1 MPWRPEAML
10 ALSEMWAGFLAR
22 TEGVCADHVQGR
34 LDRDC
39 RSRMVRQMR
48 RGLLSR
54 RFDSLSRN
62 GIFGGVFSG
71 PTEARHSA
79 CSLCHSGQVM
89 GLSQESR
96 SDVVHQVQ
104 RQTGDL
110 RGAALPLPSCV
121 RWCPREQAVN
131 ATTSL
136 TGTKSKNL
144 AEVRH
149 LHFPC
154 YCSVLNAVG
163 GARSL
168 SRERQ
173 GLVLVRSPFRST
185 KKRGNARDRRRRGR
199 RTVLVRAEQPSMAQ
213 RVRIRARAGLPLQ
226 DVCALSRRSPARAW
240 DA

>member
-1 MPWRPEAML
+1 
-10 ALSEMWAGFLAR
+10 
-22 TEGVCADHVQGR
+22 
-34 LDRDC
+34 
-39 RSRMVRQMR
+39 MR

-185 KKRGNARDRRRRGR
+185 KKRGNARDDAG
-199 RTVLVRAEQPSMAQ
+199 VAGGQYWSEPS
-213 RVRIRARAGLPLQ
+213 
-226 DVCALSRRSPARAW
+226 SRAW
-240 DA
+240 HRESEFGLGQVSLSKTSAPSAGDPPPELGMLSAWPR